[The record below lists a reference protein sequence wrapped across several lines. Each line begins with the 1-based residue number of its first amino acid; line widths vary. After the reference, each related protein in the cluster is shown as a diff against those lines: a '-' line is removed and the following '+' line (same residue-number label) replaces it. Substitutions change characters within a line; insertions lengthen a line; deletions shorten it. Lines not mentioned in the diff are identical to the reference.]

1 MRGEHVHLPDG
12 GRAGLRH
19 PGLHG
24 TPAGV
29 DGAGGRPLRARTR
42 LPHLP
47 RARPLPPG
55 IFLLGGNILHHVAGL
70 FPLYTVL

>member
-24 TPAGV
+24 APAGV
-29 DGAGGRPLRARTR
+29 DGAGGRPLRTRTR

-47 RARPLPPG
+47 RARPQPPHLL
-55 IFLLGGNILHHVAGL
+55 LLGNHLFRHAAREYCLLGIL
-70 FPLYTVL
+70 